1 MPVFYPIV
9 IALAV
14 LTTGSLWSPL
24 AGQMPVGEDKV
35 VATVDGFEIRMS
47 DVDGARPNLPP
58 QATGYPKKVVT
69 NFLITTLIDAR
80 LAAVE
85 ARRQGIDQDPAVKR
99 RIERTVEQL
108 LQNALL
114 KKVMK
119 QKLGEKQLREAYR
132 KMLKDAPSGDE
143 VRARHILVKTEKE
156 ALAVVKRAQ
165 KGEGFAKLAQEL
177 STGPSG
183 KSGGDLGY
191 FTAERMVPAFSAAAF
206 ATRPGEITVT
216 PVKTQFG
223 WHVIKVEDR
232 RKISPPS
239 FKEARPQL
247 QQKLAPKIREDFHAV
262 LRANAKVEKFGMAEM
277 PGK

>member
-1 MPVFYPIV
+1 MRVFYPVV
-9 IALAV
+9 IALSA
-14 LTTGSLWSPL
+14 LTMGSFWT
-24 AGQMPVGEDKV
+24 PVAAQTPVDEDKV
-35 VATVDGFEIRMS
+35 VATVDGFVIRMS
-47 DVDGARPNLPP
+47 DVDGVRSNLTPE
-58 QATGYPKKVVT
+58 ATQYPEKVVT

-85 ARRQGIDQDPAVKR
+85 ARRQGIDQDPTVKR
-99 RIERTVEQL
+99 RIERAVEQL

-114 KKVMK
+114 KQAMRR
-119 QKLGEKQLREAYR
+119 KLGEKQLREAYR
-132 KMLKDAPSGDE
+132 KMLEDAPSGDE

-165 KGEGFAKLAQEL
+165 KGEDFAKLAQEL

-191 FTAERMVPAFSAAAF
+191 FTAKRMVPAFSAAAF
-206 ATRPGEITVT
+206 ATRPGEITVK

-232 RKISPPS
+232 RKTSPPS

-247 QQKLAPKIREDFHAV
+247 QRKLAPKIRRDFHAA
-262 LRANAKVEKFGMAEM
+262 LRANAKVEKFVMAETS
-277 PGK
+277 GK

>member
-1 MPVFYPIV
+1 M
-9 IALAV
+9 
-14 LTTGSLWSPL
+14 
-24 AGQMPVGEDKV
+24 
-35 VATVDGFEIRMS
+35 
-47 DVDGARPNLPP
+47 
-58 QATGYPKKVVT
+58 
-69 NFLITTLIDAR
+69 
-80 LAAVE
+80 
-85 ARRQGIDQDPAVKR
+85 
-99 RIERTVEQL
+99 VEQL

-114 KKVMK
+114 KQAMS
-119 QKLGEKQLREAYR
+119 QKLGEKQLRQAYR
-132 KMLKDAPSGDE
+132 KMLKDTPSDDE

-165 KGEGFAKLAQEL
+165 KGEDFAKLAQEL

-232 RKISPPS
+232 RKISSPS

-247 QQKLAPKIREDFHAV
+247 QQKLAPKIREDFQAA
-262 LRANAKVEKFGMAEM
+262 LRANAKVEKFGMAET

>member
-1 MPVFYPIV
+1 MPIFYPVV
-9 IALAV
+9 IALAF
-14 LTTGSLWSPL
+14 LTMGSFWSPV
-24 AGQMPVGEDKV
+24 AGQTPVDEDKV
-35 VATVDGFEIRMS
+35 VAKVDGFVIRMS
-47 DVDGARPNLPP
+47 DVDGVRPNLPP
-58 QATGYPKKVVT
+58 QATQYPEKVVT

-114 KKVMK
+114 KKAMK

-165 KGEGFAKLAQEL
+165 KGEDFAKLAQEL
-177 STGPSG
+177 SAGPSG

-232 RKISPPS
+232 REILPPS

-247 QQKLAPKIREDFHAV
+247 QQKLAPKIREDFHAA
-262 LRANAKVEKFGMAEM
+262 LRANAKVEKFGMAET
-277 PGK
+277 PDK